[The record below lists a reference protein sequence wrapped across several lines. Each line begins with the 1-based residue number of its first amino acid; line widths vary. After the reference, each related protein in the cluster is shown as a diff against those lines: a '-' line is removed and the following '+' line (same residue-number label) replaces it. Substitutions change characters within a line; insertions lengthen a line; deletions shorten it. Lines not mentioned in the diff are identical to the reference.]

1 MISSVLVAV
10 ASLAALVRAAPTI
23 YMAGDS
29 TMVATGNNDGTV
41 GWGLPFASDVSITVV
56 NDAVAGRSARS
67 YTREGRF
74 TTIANSVKS
83 GDYVIIEFGHN
94 DGGSLTPTD
103 NGRTDCPVANSNY
116 ATTCSTTYGGVAET
130 VLTYPAYYENA
141 AKLMQ
146 AKGANVILCPPT
158 IDNPWETGSFV
169 YSTSRFVQYA
179 SDAAAAVGAT
189 FVNHELYVADIFKNQ
204 GAATVDAYFPIDHT
218 HTSAA
223 GAAQVARAFVLAL
236 EATSSTLKNYLK

>member
-1 MISSVLVAV
+1 
-10 ASLAALVRAAPTI
+10 
-23 YMAGDS
+23 MA
-29 TMVATGNNDGTV
+29 ATGNGDGTV
-41 GWGLPFASDVSITVV
+41 GWGTPFASDVSITVV
-56 NDAVAGRSARS
+56 NDAIAGRSARS

-74 TTIANSVKS
+74 TAIADVVKS

-103 NGRTDCPVANSNY
+103 NGRTDCPVANDNY
-116 ATTCSTTYGGVAET
+116 ATTCSTTYDGVAET

-146 AKGANVILCPPT
+146 AKGANVILCSPT
-158 IDNPWETGSFV
+158 VDNPWETGTFV
-169 YSTSRFVQYA
+169 YTPSRFVQYA

-189 FVNHELYVADIFKNQ
+189 FVNHEIYVADIFKNE
-204 GAATVDAYFPIDHT
+204 GATTVDAYFPYDHT

-236 EATSSTLKNYLK
+236 EATGSSLVSYLT